1 MVNVSYYQE
10 SVVENVSITKGKK
23 MSGELVGAII
33 IAAFGSTGLWTV
45 INQIIGSYLEK
56 KKAISENQEE
66 KIKSILKPTND
77 MVLGL
82 GYDRLVHVCNKHIDK
97 GWIDPGDLADIDKY
111 LYRPYRE
118 LGGNGTAEM
127 LFDKVKTLPNNSP
140 EREA

>member
-1 MVNVSYYQE
+1 MN
-10 SVVENVSITKGKK
+10 N
-23 MSGELVGAII
+23 ELIGAII

-45 INQIIGSYLEK
+45 INQIITSVLEK

-66 KIKSILKPTND
+66 KIKTILKPTND

-82 GYDRLVHVCNKHIDK
+82 GYDRLIHACNKHIDK
-97 GWIDPGDLADIDKY
+97 GWIDPDSLADIDRY

-127 LFDKVKTLPNNSP
+127 LFDKVKALPNTPP
-140 EREA
+140 EKEA